1 MTEST
6 QTKFS
11 VGDTIVSD
19 EKRSILF
26 RRDCVVAY
34 ADDRLFALVTEGL
47 PEVFFFD
54 FDDAKMFNVATPGIG
69 DLTDAQSGLLR
80 ATLNSWEYM
89 GVLSKFPDLVK
100 SELNNASI
108 DTKDTD
114 SVAIMATVPKKLAF
128 FWRQQH
134 AALALARVA
143 LPQVPQDVEQLMA
156 TWGMLSALKIGAS
169 VHGPDILRRMF
180 GQRSE

>member
-11 VGDTIVSD
+11 VGDTVVSD
-19 EKRSILF
+19 EKRSVLF
-26 RRDCVVAY
+26 RRDCVVTY

-47 PEVFFFD
+47 PDVFFFD
-54 FDDAKMFNVATPGIG
+54 FDDAKTFHVATPGIG
-69 DLTDAQSGLLR
+69 TLTEVQTALLR
-80 ATLNSWEYM
+80 MTLNEWGYM
-89 GVLSKFPDLVK
+89 EVLSKFPDLVTT
-100 SELNNASI
+100 ELKNAGI
-108 DTKDTD
+108 DTKETE

-134 AALALARVA
+134 AALVLARAA

-156 TWGMLSALKIGAS
+156 TWGMLSALKIGVS
-169 VHGPDILRRMF
+169 VHGPDIIRRMF